1 MGRSLKKGP
10 FIADSLLRKVEKQN
24 DNDDKSVIKTW
35 SRASTIL
42 PMMIGHTI
50 AVHNGRTHVPVFI
63 TEQMVGHKLGEFA
76 PTRTF
81 KGHIRDTK
89 GGRYS
94 MTSSTPTAPT
104 AQAHGRFIRGSVSKV
119 RRVLDQ
125 IRGRTY
131 RDALIMLEF
140 MPYRSTGPIT
150 KVLRSA
156 VANAEHNLGLDPS
169 SLVISSAT
177 ADMGPSMKRYR
188 PRAQGRAYQ
197 IKKQTCHI
205 SIAVAAQTDS

>member
-1 MGRSLKKGP
+1 M
-10 FIADSLLRKVEKQN
+10 
-24 DNDDKSVIKTW
+24 T
-35 SRASTIL
+35 
-42 PMMIGHTI
+42 
-50 AVHNGRTHVPVFI
+50 
-63 TEQMVGHKLGEFA
+63 
-76 PTRTF
+76 
-81 KGHIRDTK
+81 
-89 GGRYS
+89 
-94 MTSSTPTAPT
+94 TSSPTAPT
-104 AQAHGRFIRGSVSKV
+104 ARAHGRFIRGSVSNV

-125 IRGRTY
+125 IRGRSY

-169 SLVISSAT
+169 TLVIAQAS

-188 PRAQGRAYQ
+188 PRAQGRAYA

-205 SIAVAAQTDS
+205 SIAVAAPTDS

>member
-1 MGRSLKKGP
+1 MPTSSP
-10 FIADSLLRKVEKQN
+10 
-24 DNDDKSVIKTW
+24 T
-35 SRASTIL
+35 TT
-42 PMMIGHTI
+42 TI
-50 AVHNGRTHVPVFI
+50 A
-63 TEQMVGHKLGEFA
+63 K
-76 PTRTF
+76 
-81 KGHIRDTK
+81 
-89 GGRYS
+89 
-94 MTSSTPTAPT
+94 
-104 AQAHGRFIRGSVSKV
+104 AHGRFIRGSVSIV

-156 VANAEHNLGLDPS
+156 VANAEHNLGLDPA
-169 SLVISSAT
+169 SLVIAQAS

-188 PRAQGRAYQ
+188 PRAQGRAFA

>member
-1 MGRSLKKGP
+1 MTPSSP
-10 FIADSLLRKVEKQN
+10 
-24 DNDDKSVIKTW
+24 T
-35 SRASTIL
+35 TT
-42 PMMIGHTI
+42 TI
-50 AVHNGRTHVPVFI
+50 A
-63 TEQMVGHKLGEFA
+63 K
-76 PTRTF
+76 
-81 KGHIRDTK
+81 
-89 GGRYS
+89 
-94 MTSSTPTAPT
+94 
-104 AQAHGRFIRGSVSKV
+104 AHGRFIRGSVSKV

-156 VANAEHNLGLDPS
+156 VANAEHNLGLDPA
-169 SLVISSAT
+169 SLVISSAS

>member
-1 MGRSLKKGP
+1 MTTSSP
-10 FIADSLLRKVEKQN
+10 
-24 DNDDKSVIKTW
+24 T
-35 SRASTIL
+35 TT
-42 PMMIGHTI
+42 TI
-50 AVHNGRTHVPVFI
+50 A
-63 TEQMVGHKLGEFA
+63 K
-76 PTRTF
+76 
-81 KGHIRDTK
+81 
-89 GGRYS
+89 
-94 MTSSTPTAPT
+94 
-104 AQAHGRFIRGSVSKV
+104 AHGRFIRGSVSKV

-156 VANAEHNLGLDPS
+156 VANAEHNLGLDPA
-169 SLVISSAT
+169 SLVIAQAS

-188 PRAQGRAYQ
+188 PRAQGRAFA

-205 SIAVAAQTDS
+205 SIAVATLSES